1 MVECPKDYKISRLIA
16 KKLMGVIL
24 PEDEEKL
31 NAWLEEDAK
40 IRIYIGA
47 FLR

>member
-24 PEDEEKL
+24 PEDEERL
-31 NAWLEEDAK
+31 NAWL
-40 IRIYIGA
+40 
-47 FLR
+47 